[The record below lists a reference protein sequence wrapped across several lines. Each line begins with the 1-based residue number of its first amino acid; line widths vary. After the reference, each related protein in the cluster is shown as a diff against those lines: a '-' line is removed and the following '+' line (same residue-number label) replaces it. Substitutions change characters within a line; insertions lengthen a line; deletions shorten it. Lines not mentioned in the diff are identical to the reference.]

1 MGNEYSDH
9 KILIVDDTPGDIKI
23 IGEALKQDRKVIF
36 ATTGEDALSLAMESP
51 PQLILLDIM
60 LPGIDGYEVC
70 RRLKSDKKTQDIPII
85 FITAKNRQEDE
96 AMGLGLGA
104 VDYITKP
111 FFLPIVKARVQTHL
125 ELKQHRDMLERL
137 TSLDGLTGIPN
148 RRRFDEYLDHE
159 WKKAVHESASL
170 SVIMMDIDYF
180 KPFNDNYGHC
190 AGDECLREIAEALEK
205 SLERPADF
213 VARYG
218 GEEFSVIM
226 PEADIKT
233 AVSTAETIRAN
244 VEALDIKHLYS
255 RIAKH
260 VTMSMG
266 AASAFPTHDGSPT
279 SLLEAADQLLYKAK
293 TEGRNQV
300 KGMNFECL
308 TNRSEME
315 DRIQN

>member
-1 MGNEYSDH
+1 MSSEYSDH

-23 IGEALKQDRKVIF
+23 IGEALKHDRKVIF
-36 ATTGEDALSLAMESP
+36 ATTGEDALSLAIESP

-70 RRLKSDKKTQDIPII
+70 RRLKSDKKTRDIPII

-111 FFLPIVKARVQTHL
+111 FFVPIVKARVQTHL

-148 RRRFDEYLDHE
+148 RRRFDEYLDQE
-159 WKKAVHESASL
+159 WKRAVHDSASL
-170 SVIMMDIDYF
+170 SVIMMDIDFF

-190 AGDECLREIAEALEK
+190 AGDECLKQIAGALEG
-205 SLERPADF
+205 SLKRPADF

-218 GEEFSVIM
+218 GEEFAAIM
-226 PEADIKT
+226 PGTDIKT
-233 AVSTAETIRAN
+233 AVSTAETIRSN
-244 VEALDIKHLYS
+244 VESLDIRHSYS
-255 RIAKH
+255 RVAQH

-266 AASAFPTHDGSPT
+266 AASAFPSHDCSRT

-293 TEGRNQV
+293 TTGRNQV
-300 KGMNFECL
+300 KGLDFECL
-308 TNRSEME
+308 RNRNN
-315 DRIQN
+315 RIQSS